1 MYALQGQN
9 GVKLLSITHEHF
21 IFSFNRYFLLKNV
34 VIFNFKIFGT
44 DRYNLKCFK

>member
-1 MYALQGQN
+1 M
-9 GVKLLSITHEHF
+9 SIL
-21 IFSFNRYFLLKNV
+21 FSHLTDILLKNV